1 MKETQDS
8 NIKLVQLRTPV
19 EQLDEI
25 KDKTKRLKSLQ
36 FIDWLN
42 KGGCG
47 VRCRDISHSARLIE
61 LKQMCTNII
70 DETNCEKTREKEF
83 TLDWK

>member
-8 NIKLVQLRTPV
+8 NIKLVQLRTTV

-36 FIDWLN
+36 FID
-42 KGGCG
+42 
-47 VRCRDISHSARLIE
+47 
-61 LKQMCTNII
+61 
-70 DETNCEKTREKEF
+70 
-83 TLDWK
+83 

>member
-36 FIDWLN
+36 FID
-42 KGGCG
+42 
-47 VRCRDISHSARLIE
+47 
-61 LKQMCTNII
+61 
-70 DETNCEKTREKEF
+70 
-83 TLDWK
+83 